1 VQRHDE
7 RLRLPLWWWPAGLAA
22 GGLLAAEIHLGYP
35 GLRSWAPYVAVLPLV
50 SAVLWRL
57 GRIRIRIDD
66 AELWV
71 DDAHLPLRH
80 VAGVDP
86 LLGEAA
92 RAALGPDLHAL
103 AFVVH
108 RPWVPGAVK
117 VTLDDPDDPTPYW
130 IVSSRHP
137 ERLAAVLRDT
147 IKGGVI
153 LTPRGY
159 AQCTAGRPIS
169 CAGATQEEA

>member
-1 VQRHDE
+1 MERHDE

-22 GGLLAAEIHLGYP
+22 GILLAAEVHLGYP
-35 GLRSWAPYVAVLPLV
+35 GLRSWVPYLVVLPIV
-50 SAVLWRL
+50 AGMLWQL
-57 GRIRIRIDD
+57 GRIRIRVAG

-71 DDAHLPLRH
+71 DDAHLPVRLIAAAEPLR
-80 VAGVDP
+80 
-86 LLGEAA
+86 GEAK

-117 VTLDDPDDPTPYW
+117 VTLADPADPTPYW

-137 ERLAAVLRDT
+137 ERLAKALSES
-147 IKGGVI
+147 IK
-153 LTPRGY
+153 
-159 AQCTAGRPIS
+159 AES
-169 CAGATQEEA
+169 S